1 MSCRRIAQF
10 RAVSSAA
17 GNLNSFDPQSAN
29 GVLHQMH
36 ASDGVMKTSVMDPW
50 IDQIRKPHLG
60 YSPQTLKI
68 TVLDQIED

>member
-1 MSCRRIAQF
+1 MSWSKNRTIQGRLF
-10 RAVSSAA
+10 RC
-17 GNLNSFDPQSAN
+17 GNLNSFDTQSAN

-36 ASDGVMKTSVMDPW
+36 ASDGVMKTSVMDPR

-60 YSPQTLKI
+60 NTPQTLKI